1 MKTHVNSLGKRVTV
15 YIGETDQWRH
25 QPLYMAILEFLRR
38 EGCARATVERGIAGF
53 GANSRIKTTSLLD
66 LSVDLPVIVTWVER
80 PDRVERMDPK
90 NHPGVLEYFMSK
102 LPFGSLSTEARSPL
116 QRARGKTAADLMTR
130 EVITLA
136 AETPIGTA
144 LALSAEKHIKR
155 FPVVDATGKLVG
167 IVGRSALLSALVG
180 EITEKELQ

>member
-1 MKTHVNSLGKRVTV
+1 MKTHVNSLGKHVTV

-66 LSVDLPVIVTWVER
+66 LSVDLPVTVTWVER

-130 EVITLA
+130 EVITHTCSRDPDRYGTSIVRG
-136 AETPIGTA
+136 ETHQ
-144 LALSAEKHIKR
+144 ALSSGRCHRRTGGHCRPKR
-155 FPVVDATGKLVG
+155 VAQC
-167 IVGRSALLSALVG
+167 LSR
-180 EITEKELQ
+180 